1 MQVEQIL
8 ETKGHAVHT
17 VRADATLADAVA
29 ALNAHGI
36 GAVVVVD
43 LDGRVAGIL
52 SERDVVRHL
61 SEDWARLS
69 VLPVATCMSRQ
80 LVTARRSASVAE
92 LMENMTNHRVRHIP
106 VLEQGELVGLVS
118 IGDVVK
124 FKIAEAEQE
133 AQALREYIAS

>member
-1 MQVEQIL
+1 MQVERIL

-17 VRADATLADAVA
+17 IRADATLADAVA
-29 ALNAHGI
+29 ALNRHGI

-43 LDGRVAGIL
+43 ANGRVAGIL

-61 SEDWARLS
+61 GQDWAHLS
-69 VLPVATCMSRQ
+69 VLPVTTCMSRR

-92 LMENMTNHRVRHIP
+92 LMESMTSHRVRHIP
-106 VLEQGELVGLVS
+106 VLERGELVGLVS

-124 FKIAEAEQE
+124 VKIDETEREAR
-133 AQALREYIAS
+133 ALREYIAS